1 MEENKMD
8 ISDTYVFSPNAKV
21 ITNQD
26 KTVVVNRRSGLWMK
40 IPTQCYE
47 ILSTAEERHY
57 TLYELYSTLHDEEDR
72 QYMKTIIE
80 NLSSAELLVDSHY
93 TVPVHNN
100 ISKVY
105 FLLTHRCNLRCR
117 HCCMDSGLITEH
129 DYLSYENIIH
139 GINEIASLNPEI
151 VVFSGGE
158 PLLRTDIFDIA
169 DYAVEKCNLN
179 LHLITNGTLIT
190 EDNVISICKYFK
202 AVSISIDGVDE
213 ESCSIIR
220 GKGTYNKVITAINLL
235 KKYGM
240 TTISLS
246 LEEIV
251 RNQHYTSEFYNLCQ
265 TLGVSPAVRVFAEDG
280 RGTENYNKL
289 VEDYK
294 KYYTRYPVDQGD
306 MTYNSPQMY
315 VSDKKIKVCNCL
327 AAIDNISVNFNGDIF
342 PCNLLCD
349 KKYKIGNICDDQLL
363 ELLSTERI
371 KNSEAYENLKGI
383 QPDIHPKCKLCK
395 VNLFCHTCPHTAEFL
410 WNHEDKFQAYCSAR
424 KKPLYQLIWNED
436 I

>member
-1 MEENKMD
+1 MD
-8 ISDTYVFSPNAKV
+8 VSATYVFSPDAKV
-21 ITNQD
+21 IINQD
-26 KTVVVNRRSGLWMK
+26 QTVVANRFSGLWMK

-47 ILSTAEERHY
+47 ILVTAEERHY
-57 TLYELYSTLHDEEDR
+57 TLYELYSMLHDEEDR
-72 QYMKTIIE
+72 QYMKTVIE
-80 NLSSAELLVDSHY
+80 NLYSIKLLVDCHHAKS
-93 TVPVHNN
+93 THNK

-117 HCCMDSGLITEH
+117 HCCMDSGRITDH
-129 DYLSYENIIH
+129 DYLTFENIIH
-139 GINEIASLNPEI
+139 GLKEIASLEPKT

-158 PLLRTDIFDIA
+158 PLLRPEIFDIA
-169 DYAVEKCNLN
+169 DYAVEKFNLN

-190 EDNVISICKYFK
+190 EENVNNICKYFK
-202 AVSISIDGVDE
+202 AVSISIDGIDE

-220 GKGTYNKVITAINLL
+220 GDGTYNKVITAINLL

-246 LEEIV
+246 LVEIV
-251 RNQHYTSEFYNLCQ
+251 RNQHYISKFYALCK

-289 VEDYK
+289 AEEFKEYYK
-294 KYYTRYPVDQGD
+294 RYPINQE
-306 MTYNSPQMY
+306 YKAPNSTQMY
-315 VSDKKIKVCNCL
+315 ASGKRIKACNCL
-327 AAIDNISVNFNGDIF
+327 AAIDNISINFDGDIF

-349 KKYKIGNICDDQLL
+349 KKYKIGNIKDTTLYEVLLTNQLL
-363 ELLSTERI
+363 NT
-371 KNSEAYENLKGI
+371 EAYNNLKNI
-383 QPDIHPKCKLCK
+383 QPDAHPECKSCK
-395 VNLFCHTCPHTAEFL
+395 VNLFCHTCPYTAEFL
-410 WNHEDKFQAYCSAR
+410 WSHKDKFQAYCLAR

>member
-1 MEENKMD
+1 MD
-8 ISDTYVFSPNAKV
+8 SSATYVFSPNAKV
-21 ITNQD
+21 IINQD
-26 KTVVVNRRSGLWMK
+26 QTVMVNRCSGLWMK
-40 IPTQCYE
+40 MPTQCYE
-47 ILSTAEERHY
+47 ILSTVEERNY
-57 TLYELYSTLHDEEDR
+57 TLNELYSMLHDEEDR

-80 NLSSAELLVDSHY
+80 NLFSIKLLVDRHHAI
-93 TVPVHNN
+93 PNRNN

-117 HCCMDSGLITEH
+117 HCCMDSGLLTER
-129 DYLSYENIIH
+129 DYLSFENIIH
-139 GINEIASLNPEI
+139 GLKEIASLNPEI

-158 PLLRTDIFDIA
+158 PLLRPEIFDIA

-190 EDNVISICKYFK
+190 EDNVKNICKYFK

-220 GKGTYNKVITAINLL
+220 GKGTYNIVITAINLL

-246 LEEIV
+246 LVEIV
-251 RNQHYTSEFYNLCQ
+251 RNQHYISEFYTLCK

-289 VEDYK
+289 AEDFQ
-294 KYYTRYPVDQGD
+294 KYYTRYPVNQGH
-306 MTYNSPQMY
+306 MTENAPQMY
-315 VSDKKIKVCNCL
+315 ASNKKVKACNCL
-327 AAIDNISVNFNGDIF
+327 AAFDNISINFNGDIF

-349 KKYKIGNICDDQLL
+349 KKYKI
-363 ELLSTERI
+363 
-371 KNSEAYENLKGI
+371 
-383 QPDIHPKCKLCK
+383 
-395 VNLFCHTCPHTAEFL
+395 
-410 WNHEDKFQAYCSAR
+410 
-424 KKPLYQLIWNED
+424 WNED

>member
-1 MEENKMD
+1 MD
-8 ISDTYVFSPNAKV
+8 ISATYVFSPNAKV
-21 ITNQD
+21 ILNQD
-26 KTVVVNRRSGLWMK
+26 QTVIVNRCSGLWMK

-47 ILSTAEERHY
+47 ILSTAEERNY
-57 TLYELYSTLHDEEDR
+57 TLDELYSMLQDEEDR

-80 NLSSAELLVDSHY
+80 NLYSIKLLVDRYHAI
-93 TVPVHNN
+93 PNRNN

-105 FLLTHRCNLRCR
+105 FLLTHRCNLHCR
-117 HCCMDSGLITEH
+117 HCCMNSGQITEH
-129 DYLSYENIIH
+129 DYLSFENIKH
-139 GINEIASLNPEI
+139 GLKEIASLNPEI

-158 PLLRTDIFDIA
+158 PLLRPEIFDIA

-190 EDNVISICKYFK
+190 EDNVKNICKYFK
-202 AVSISIDGVDE
+202 AISISIDGIDE

-246 LEEIV
+246 LVEII
-251 RNQHYTSEFYNLCQ
+251 RNQHYISEFYTLCQ
-265 TLGVSPAVRVFAEDG
+265 TLGVTPAVRVFAEDG

-289 VEDYK
+289 AEDFK
-294 KYYTRYPVDQGD
+294 RYYTRYPVNQGH
-306 MTYNSPQMY
+306 TTENSPQMY
-315 VSDKKIKVCNCL
+315 ASDKKIKACNCL
-327 AAIDNISVNFNGDIF
+327 AAIDNISINFNGDIF

-349 KKYKIGNICDDQLL
+349 KKYKIGNILDTPLSELLLTDQLL
-363 ELLSTERI
+363 CTD
-371 KNSEAYENLKGI
+371 AYENLKSI
-383 QPDIHPKCKLCK
+383 QPDVHPECKSCK
-395 VNLFCHTCPHTAEFL
+395 VNLFCHTCPYTAEFL
-410 WNHEDKFQAYCSAR
+410 WSHKDKFQAYCLAR